1 MADRIELAR
10 RFMEL
15 QREGKIDEAVEMLAD
30 DVVSEN
36 PIQGT
41 VIGKAA
47 VESNM
52 RNRPGGGTGGGVQWT
67 DPQLSDADTVTSV
80 GTGLPFGPVQV
91 SLTFNAEDKITR
103 IGVGMA

>member
-10 RFMEL
+10 QFMEL
-15 QREGKIDEAVEMLAD
+15 QRDGKIDDAVQMLAD

-52 RNRPGGGTGGGVQWT
+52 RNRPGGGAAGAGVQWT
-67 DPQLSDADTVTSV
+67 EPELDGDTVTTV
-80 GTGLPFGPVQV
+80 GTGLPFGPIKI
-91 SLTFNAEDKITR
+91 SLTFNSNDKISR